1 MKETKQTSTIL
12 LGLYLSLCIKISI
25 PQSNLKEE
33 KKNPWITIIFSQNPW
48 ITIMSRTL

>member
-12 LGLYLSLCIKISI
+12 LGLYLLLCIKISI

-33 KKNPWITIIFSQNPW
+33 KKIHELQ
-48 ITIMSRTL
+48 